1 MTLNKEYYMTPL
13 WLKTHA
19 AYIDSYNSIAD
30 HQITFNAG
38 ALDRA
43 LLLKVLLVAAGAVTD
58 DTPMTV
64 EITVANDV
72 SIGESVDSD
81 IAYSLS
87 DGTNFIGF
95 KTLDKANYNRFVLV
109 LEFRLNPGQPFEVF
123 ENKVPT
129 LSDKFYPDKFVFTLK
144 LKRSW
149 GSCFT
154 AHDGGFSKTLKYSV
168 RLMLSQGLTLEV
180 YKMDKRERVGIKYI
194 KTTIMNTE

>member
-1 MTLNKEYYMTPL
+1 MTPL

-19 AYIDSYNSIAD
+19 AYIDSYHSIAD

-43 LLLKVLLVAAGAVTD
+43 LLLKVLLVAVGAVTD
-58 DTPMTV
+58 ETPLTV

-81 IAYSLS
+81 IAYGLS

-95 KTLDKANYNRFVLV
+95 KTLDKANYNRFAPC
-109 LEFRLNPGQPFEVF
+109 FGIQAKSGSTIIAQKVF
-123 ENKVPT
+123 ENKIPT
-129 LSDKFYPDKFVFTLK
+129 LSDKFYPVKFVFTLK

-154 AHDGGFSKTLKYSV
+154 VHDGDFSKTLKYSV

-180 YKMDKRERVGIKYI
+180 YKTDKRERVGIKYI